1 MNHLRFFLYLTG
13 LTLKKL
19 CQQRW
24 LLAGLVLLCFL
35 LPLLLGPAAETAL
48 SRGVDFSGITLA
60 IAAPDGDPVAE
71 QLTQVLSGMQDI
83 RRYCRVVSMPYD
95 RATRA
100 LSEGSV
106 SAVLVLPENFL
117 GGVLSGENP
126 DVELLV
132 HGDRPLEAL
141 LTLWVGESASGLLR
155 AFQSGIY
162 TVLELYGENP
172 PAGLSY
178 ETVMTRINLRYIS
191 WAMNRQDLYRIQTVP
206 VTGAL
211 PIGLHYTLSLFF
223 YLALSLAPLFAVIFD
238 HRWIA
243 PQRRFRAAGRRAGIF
258 FSASLVS
265 CWLLQSVL
273 IAVFSLSML
282 KCGFFAVLLP
292 ALLCGLFCGAFGAFC
307 CLATADTGSC
317 GLLSFLCTLVFLA
330 LSGGILPP
338 VLMPGFL
345 QPLLQLSPVTW
356 LRQML
361 AIPAGYPLQPAA
373 VICLAGGT
381 LFLLGVCALL
391 YTRRFR
397 KAVADL

>member
-35 LPLLLGPAAETAL
+35 LPLILGPAAETAL

-60 IAAPDGDPVAE
+60 IAAPEGDPVAA
-71 QLTQVLSGMQDI
+71 QLAQVLSGMQDVS
-83 RRYCRVVSMPYD
+83 RYCRVEAMDYE
-95 RATRA
+95 RAVQA
-100 LSEGSV
+100 LSAGTV

-132 HGDRPLEAL
+132 HGARPLEAL
-141 LTLWVGESASGLLR
+141 LTLWVGQSASGLLQS
-155 AFQSGIY
+155 FQSGIY
-162 TVLELYGENP
+162 TVLELYAENP

-178 ETVMTRINLRYIS
+178 QTVMTRINLRYIS
-191 WAMNRQDLYRIQTVP
+191 WTMNRQDLYRVQTVP

-223 YLALSLAPLFAVIFD
+223 YLSLSLAPMFVPVYD
-238 HRWIA
+238 RRWIA
-243 PQRRFRAAGRRAGIF
+243 SQRRFRAAGRRSGVF
-258 FSASLVS
+258 FGAAFLS

-273 IAVFSLSML
+273 IALFALPVL
-282 KCGFFAVLLP
+282 KCGFFTVLLP
-292 ALLCGLFCGAFGAFC
+292 ALLCGLFCSAFGAFC

-356 LRQML
+356 LRQLL
-361 AIPAGYPLQPAA
+361 ASAAGYPLPVAA
-373 VICLAGGT
+373 SAGLAGGS
-381 LFLLGVCALL
+381 LFLSAVCTLL